1 MAEKSFIVIKSC
13 FLYAQREENSNF
25 QLFLALNQLQ
35 FPNFNLYRSLK
46 TYA

>member
-1 MAEKSFIVIKSC
+1 MLKEK
-13 FLYAQREENSNF
+13 ENSNF